1 MKRIFILVAV
11 SLLPFTTASTQA
23 EAGPSWQ
30 GTAFYTLSPGV
41 TTSVDWS
48 VYAPGDTGSLSGL
61 TTNYTYQYTLN
72 GVTGL
77 TSSASF
83 TLGNNISAPTPIFAS
98 GKAKTIG
105 SSSVATVGIAPNSG
119 FLRSTNNAFLQ
130 TINLKTGD
138 GAIAWWNVA
147 AAPTGGSNSRIT
159 IGGNNIFST
168 DIIATPGPL
177 GSSIAAFSTAPGA
190 PEPATW
196 ALLLTMMAFTTV
208 WMRRKQ
214 DDEPL
219 ETAVIA

>member
-1 MKRIFILVAV
+1 
-11 SLLPFTTASTQA
+11 
-23 EAGPSWQ
+23 
-30 GTAFYTLSPGV
+30 LSPGV
-41 TTSVDWS
+41 TTTVDWS

-72 GVTGL
+72 GVTGA
-77 TSSASF
+77 TNSSWF

-105 SSSVATVGIAPNSG
+105 SSSGMTVGMGPNFGS
-119 FLRSTNNAFLQ
+119 LRSTSNPFLQ
-130 TINLKTGD
+130 AINLKTGD
-138 GAIAWWNVA
+138 GAIVWWNVA
-147 AAPTGGSNSRIT
+147 AAPTGTSNSRIT
-159 IGGNNIFST
+159 VGVNNTFST
-168 DIIATPGPL
+168 DIIATPGSL